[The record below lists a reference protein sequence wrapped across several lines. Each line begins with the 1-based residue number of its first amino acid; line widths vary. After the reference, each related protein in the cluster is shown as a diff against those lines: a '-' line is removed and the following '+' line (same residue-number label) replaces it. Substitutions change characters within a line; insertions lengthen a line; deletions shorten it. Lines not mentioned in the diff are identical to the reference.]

1 MQSYSRFYQWIAA
14 VETPEMSKLQRR
26 LNGNERRKT
35 KYHIEARSSDHK
47 DGTAALRERRFLDN
61 ERRRMKYNDCDKGG
75 RTEKRKNAK
84 NQNDG
89 SPRMEKQKQE
99 DNDRKREGKKIKQRC
114 NIDRDTIGYRL
125 TKQLRGSSL

>member
-1 MQSYSRFYQWIAA
+1 
-14 VETPEMSKLQRR
+14 MSKLQRR
-26 LNGNERRKT
+26 LIDNERRKT

-89 SPRMEKQKQE
+89 SPRKEKQKQE
-99 DNDRKREGKKIKQRC
+99 DNDRKREAKKIKQRC